1 MGDDTYCTVDDA
13 GPYPIEEIHIKE
25 YKYDVDIRTGI
36 RTPVTDGCYP
46 VYFTYDNNEVKT
58 IRREY
63 GIGQFRQVFDF
74 KKFPF
79 DKQKLKISI
88 TSNANSSQNISHVW
102 PKTGYGLV
110 HFVTPERGAFLGLEE
125 YVN

>member
-1 MGDDTYCTVDDA
+1 MGDSTYCTAYDA
-13 GPYPIEEIHIKE
+13 GPYPIDEIHIKE

-36 RTPVTDGCYP
+36 GTPVTEGCYP

-58 IRREY
+58 IRHEN
-63 GIGQFRQVFDF
+63 GIGQFRQVFNF

-88 TSNANSSQNISHVW
+88 TTNAHSNQNISEVW
-102 PKTGYGLV
+102 PKNRLWLST
-110 HFVTPERGAFLGLEE
+110 FF
-125 YVN
+125 NS

>member
-1 MGDDTYCTVDDA
+1 MLEITFRADFTNKRPELNSLAEGLLGDDTYCTVDDA

-25 YKYDVDIRTGI
+25 YKYDVDIRSGI

-74 KKFPF
+74 K
-79 DKQKLKISI
+79 I
-88 TSNANSSQNISHVW
+88 
-102 PKTGYGLV
+102 
-110 HFVTPERGAFLGLEE
+110 FLLI
-125 YVN
+125 NRN